1 LADVVVAAGPGGGP
15 QVRVF
20 SGADFSVLQSYFAY
34 NPAFG
39 GGVRVATVDCNDDG
53 RVEIV
58 TVAGPG
64 GGPDVRTINPL
75 TMQQVDDFFAYD
87 MRFSGGLYVAGAG
100 T

>member
-1 LADVVVAAGPGGGP
+1 MT
-15 QVRVF
+15 VF
-20 SGADFSVLQSYFAY
+20 SGKDASRLTSFFAY

-39 GGVRVATVDCNDDG
+39 GGVRVATVDCNGDG
-53 RVEIV
+53 RVEVV

-87 MRFSGGLYVAGAG
+87 MRFGGGLYVAGVG
-100 T
+100 S